1 MDKYIPTAAGVNA
14 YIDAYLDQIKML
26 SELGFATGR
35 GDREKVKDILDHKPR
50 TLEEYKAKFGGEIG
64 TTFAYPS
71 KDDK

>member
-1 MDKYIPTAAGVNA
+1 MNPQEPTYQPTAEGINA
-14 YIDAYLDQIKML
+14 YINQIKML

-50 TLEEYKAKFGGEIG
+50 TLEEYRAKFGGEIG